1 MKKIT
6 WKIVG
11 ILLEIYWPLQRVHN
25 FFLSLVKDR
34 SDTKIF
40 CIGGPKTG
48 TTSLH
53 KALKI
58 LGYKSAR
65 MFDWP
70 TYQKYGE
77 EKYIEEIKKSSYD
90 AFVDYPFGDK
100 EFYKK
105 IDLHFPESKFILT
118 VRDTESLKKSYYN
131 FYKNS
136 QISERMLKNLS
147 EKMKFLEKRNEEI
160 INYFRDK
167 PSRLLVMNI
176 TGGDGWEKLCNFLDK
191 PIPNKLFPH
200 KNKGNYREIDFK

>member
-11 ILLEIYWPLQRVHN
+11 ILLELYWPLQRAHN
-25 FFLSLVKDR
+25 FFVSLIKDKN
-34 SDTKIF
+34 DTKIF
-40 CIGGPKTG
+40 CIGSPKTG

-53 KALKI
+53 KALKF

-77 EKYIEEIKKSSYD
+77 EEYIEKLKKSSYD

-100 EFYKK
+100 ELYKK
-105 IDLHFPESKFILT
+105 IDLYFPGSKFILT
-118 VRDTESLKKSYYN
+118 VRDSESLKKSYLN

-136 QISERMLKNLS
+136 SVSKRKLKNLS
-147 EKMKFLEKRNEEI
+147 EKMKFFEKRNEEI
-160 INYFRDK
+160 LHYFDGRASK
-167 PSRLLVMNI
+167 LLVMNI
-176 TGGDGWEKLCNFLDK
+176 TEGDGWKKLCNFLDK

-200 KNKGNYREIDFK
+200 KNRGNYKR